1 MRVTIKAKLI
11 AVFAVLIIL
20 LGTSSFMALKKTS
33 DMNEEINMIVDRFAR
48 QLEVALTMQVTAT
61 QSMNQVQ
68 DYLVAETVAEA
79 TQIIRR
85 ADEYLDRTDEVLVTL
100 GDLVVAEEAKALHA
114 TFSANWTAFRR
125 LESELRTLG
134 IVKSGERAML
144 IYAEESTPSYGTLYD
159 ASEVLIASV
168 RERIANSEVR
178 DPRLVSLEASIDG
191 GIDTMRAL
199 REIERDMLMAR
210 DDSELADL
218 AARLEPMQNSLT
230 QDLLQAR
237 GFASSTDARAVEA
250 IIVGWE
256 TWREVLMRG
265 TALSLEN
272 SNLHATQFLD
282 ERLSPAFEKVVEA
295 AFALSTFSQ
304 QRVQH
309 GKEIALGVYETSRTL
324 LITLGLVA
332 AGIGIAAAFW
342 LSISIS
348 RGLNRAV
355 TVARAVEL
363 GDLTVDATPSSRDEI
378 GDLLSA
384 MSRMSGS
391 LREITNVAEKI
402 SQGDLGVVTRRRSDV
417 DGLGIALETML
428 EKLREVISNAN
439 HSAAGVAE
447 GAQAMSATA
456 EQLSQGA
463 TEQAAAA
470 EQASSSMEEMSA
482 NIRQSA
488 DNAAQ
493 TEKIATK
500 SAQEAEESGKA
511 VDEAVRA
518 MKTIAEKI
526 NIIQEIARQTDL
538 LALNAAVEAARA
550 GQHGKGFA
558 VVASE
563 VRKLAE
569 RSQQAAGEISQLSGK
584 TVEVSQRAGEML
596 QSLVPSIKRTADLV
610 QEISAATREQN
621 VGAEQINEAI
631 RQLDSVIQQNASS
644 STEAA
649 SVSEQ
654 LATQS
659 EQLRGVIGFFRLG
672 DERQPVKAPTAEPA
686 REASSAR
693 PTFTTQRPR
702 KISTPQPAAKAKSNG
717 AAHAFQNGVMI
728 DLAGDTGAG
737 REDDFQR
744 Y

>member
-1 MRVTIKAKLI
+1 MRITIKAKLVAAFATILVLLGALSWVAVTRLAESNASLSALVEGPVEEVRFAGELARNAALLADLVNAHILAQSEREKDAIQAEIVEIRAKNSTIIEQLI
-11 AVFAVLIIL
+11 ALDDPHIAPIIEDLKRSRADSTTEVDALLAVSRQMTDVRATDLSLGEARVAAVAIRATIRDIKAMSITPEVEALLSSLDALLVDALVRERTAVLMTDPAFIEIEVKR
-20 LGTSSFMALKKTS
+20 ALE
-33 DMNEEINMIVDRFAR
+33 MHGA
-48 QLEVALTMQVTAT
+48 ALTALGNLDAAMMGAARAERASLRENFTTQQALSREIMELTAVN
-61 QSMNQVQ
+61 SDSIAKGMR
-68 DYLVAETVAEA
+68 ETVV
-79 TQIIRR
+79 TP
-85 ADEYLDRTDEVLVTL
+85 VLQAINDQANL
-100 GDLVVAEEAKALHA
+100 LVVASRDNMDKAVA
-114 TFSANWTAFRR
+114 MAGQTYDTA
-125 LESELRTLG
+125 RTMTLAIAGLAVIVG
-134 IVKSGERAML
+134 ITA
-144 IYAEESTPSYGTLYD
+144 A
-159 ASEVLIASV
+159 AW
-168 RERIANSEVR
+168 
-178 DPRLVSLEASIDG
+178 VSL
-191 GIDTMRAL
+191 
-199 REIERDMLMAR
+199 
-210 DDSELADL
+210 
-218 AARLEPMQNSLT
+218 
-230 QDLLQAR
+230 
-237 GFASSTDARAVEA
+237 
-250 IIVGWE
+250 
-256 TWREVLMRG
+256 
-265 TALSLEN
+265 
-272 SNLHATQFLD
+272 
-282 ERLSPAFEKVVEA
+282 
-295 AFALSTFSQ
+295 
-304 QRVQH
+304 
-309 GKEIALGVYETSRTL
+309 
-324 LITLGLVA
+324 
-332 AGIGIAAAFW
+332 
-342 LSISIS
+342 SIS
-348 RGLNRAV
+348 RGLARAV
-355 TVARAVEL
+355 TVAERVAR
-363 GDLTVDATPSSRDEI
+363 GDLSIDAKPTNRDEI
-378 GDLLSA
+378 GDVLEA
-384 MSRMSGS
+384 MENMNGAMRN
-391 LREITNVAEKI
+391 ITDVAEKI
-402 SQGDLGVVTRRRSDV
+402 SQGDLSVTTKRRSEV

-428 EKLREVISNAN
+428 EKLRDVISNAN

-500 SAQEAEESGKA
+500 SAQEAEDSGKA

-563 VRKLAE
+563 VCKLAE

-596 QSLVPSIKRTADLV
+596 QALVPSIKRTADLV

-659 EQLRGVIGFFRLG
+659 QQLRGVIGFFRLG
-672 DERQPVKAPTAEPA
+672 DERPTVKTPASDPV
-686 REASSAR
+686 REVSAR

-702 KISTPQPAAKAKSNG
+702 SGSISHPGTKAKTNG
-717 AAHAFQNGVMI
+717 AAHPFQNGVMI
-728 DLAGDTGAG
+728 DLGGETAAGC
-737 REDDFQR
+737 DDEFQR

>member
-20 LGTSSFMALKKTS
+20 LGVSSFMALKKTS
-33 DMNEEINMIVDRFAR
+33 DMKDEIDVIVDRFAR
-48 QLEVALTMQVTAT
+48 QLELALTKQTAALRAMT
-61 QSMNQVQ
+61 LIQ
-68 DYLVAETVAEA
+68 DYLEA
-79 TQIIRR
+79 PSRADADEAAR
-85 ADEYLDRTDEVLVTL
+85 AADEYMTTV
-100 GDLVVAEEAKALHA
+100 EELHA
-114 TFSANWTAFRR
+114 TLGGVIVSEEARALYAVFDVKWAAFRSI
-125 LESELRTLG
+125 EAELRLVGVAKSAEGALG
-134 IVKSGERAML
+134 IYNDEG
-144 IYAEESTPSYGTLYD
+144 IPSYNVLYN
-159 ASEVLIASV
+159 AAETLIASV
-168 RERIANSEVR
+168 RERIADSEVR
-178 DPRLVSLEASIDG
+178 DPRLVSLERSLDGAIDS
-191 GIDTMRAL
+191 MRAL
-199 REIERDMLMAR
+199 REIERDMLMSEVE
-210 DDSELADL
+210 SELVDL
-218 AARLEPMQNSLT
+218 MARREPLENALT

-237 GFASSTDARAVEA
+237 GFAGVTDNRAVET
-250 IIVGWE
+250 IIAGWE
-256 TWREVLMRG
+256 TWRDALMRG
-265 TALSLEN
+265 TAMSAEN
-272 SNLHATQFLD
+272 SNARAATILH
-282 ERLSPAFEKVVEA
+282 ERLYPAFEELLA
-295 AFALSTFSQ
+295 ATRTVATYARG
-304 QRVQH
+304 RVAH
-309 GKEIALGVYETSRTL
+309 GKENAVEVYETSKAV

-332 AGIGIAAAFW
+332 ASIGVAAAFW

-355 TVARAVEL
+355 TVARAVEK
-363 GDLTVDATPSSRDEI
+363 GDLSVDATSSSRDEI

-384 MSRMSGS
+384 MHGMSGS
-391 LREITNVAEKI
+391 LREITTVAEKI
-402 SQGDLGVVTRRRSDV
+402 SQGNLGIVTKRRSEV
-417 DGLGIALETML
+417 DGLGIALENML

-470 EQASSSMEEMSA
+470 EEASSSMEEMSA

-659 EQLRGVIGFFRLG
+659 QQLRGVIGFFRLG
-672 DERQPVKAPTAEPA
+672 DDRPA
-686 REASSAR
+686 VRPANADHPREASSSR

-702 KISTPQPAAKAKSNG
+702 GINTAPPAAKAKTNG

-728 DLAGDTGAG
+728 DLAGDTAAG
-737 REDDFQR
+737 GDDDFQR

>member
-1 MRVTIKAKLI
+1 MRITIKAKLATAFI
-11 AVFAVLIIL
+11 TVLIMTVGIVWL
-20 LGTSSFMALKKTS
+20 SVTNLSAA
-33 DMNEEINMIVDRFAR
+33 NERAE
-48 QLEVALTMQVTAT
+48 QLVNEYAERVRLATRLREEVALQGRNLR
-61 QSMNQVQ
+61 S
-68 DYLVAETVAEA
+68 
-79 TQIIRR
+79 
-85 ADEYLDRTDEVLVTL
+85 VLL
-100 GDLVVAEEAKALHA
+100 EELP
-114 TFSANWTAFRR
+114 
-125 LESELRTLG
+125 
-134 IVKSGERAML
+134 
-144 IYAEESTPSYGTLYD
+144 EEIKRQFT
-159 ASEVLIASV
+159 
-168 RERIANSEVR
+168 
-178 DPRLVSLEASIDG
+178 
-191 GIDTMRAL
+191 
-199 REIERDMLMAR
+199 
-210 DDSELADL
+210 
-218 AARLEPMQNSLT
+218 
-230 QDLLQAR
+230 
-237 GFASSTDARAVEA
+237 AVEA
-250 IIVGWE
+250 NRRNI
-256 TWREVLMRG
+256 
-265 TALSLEN
+265 N
-272 SNLHATQFLD
+272 
-282 ERLSPAFEKVVEA
+282 
-295 AFALSTFSQ
+295 
-304 QRVQH
+304 
-309 GKEIALGVYETSRTL
+309 EIYTELYTLASEEGRRTL
-324 LITLGLVA
+324 AEFETGSARYNAIGDSIYALETQNTNVRAALLSMNEARLANTAVSEALKAVLVA
-332 AGIGIAAAFW
+332 AGRNPAVHAEEVELLVTRIELELQHSVRHEKNVLLAIADDVMKQQADSAAARREAARSRIAELEAAVGSFTRNEIARLRDAFANFET
-342 LSISIS
+342 LSAEVIDLGLQDTNGRAAVMLQTEMLPVASANAKLLDEIITSNRDRMATSVAAAQQAYDESKTLLLTAAALALLIGVGAATWISLSVS
-348 RGLNRAV
+348 RGLSRAV
-355 TVARAVEL
+355 SIAEGVAR
-363 GDLTVDATPSSRDEI
+363 GDLSLDAKPTTRDEI
-378 GDLLSA
+378 GDLLGA
-384 MSRMSGS
+384 MEKMNHSM
-391 LREITNVAEKI
+391 REITNVAEKI
-402 SQGDLGVVTRRRSDV
+402 SEGHLAVTTKRRSEV

-428 EKLREVISNAN
+428 EKLRDVISNAN

-500 SAQEAEESGKA
+500 SAQEAEDSGKA

-631 RQLDSVIQQNASS
+631 RQLDSVIQQNASA

-672 DERQPVKAPTAEPA
+672 DDRASP
-686 REASSAR
+686 SSAAPDHARPASMAAPR

-702 KISTPQPAAKAKSNG
+702 GKGQPAPKVKTNG
-717 AAHAFQNGVMI
+717 SAHAFQNGVML
-728 DLAGDTGAG
+728 DLSGDAGGGD
-737 REDDFQR
+737 EDFQR

>member
-1 MRVTIKAKLI
+1 MRVTIKTKLI
-11 AVFAVLIIL
+11 AVFAVLITL
-20 LGTSSFMALKKTS
+20 LGASSFTALKKTS
-33 DMNEEINMIVDRFAR
+33 DMKGEIDTIVDTFAR
-48 QLEVALTMQVTAT
+48 QLEVALTMQGTAT
-61 QSMNQVQ
+61 RSMNLIQ
-68 DYLVAETVAEA
+68 DYLAAETVAEA
-79 TQIIRR
+79 AEEARLTDQ
-85 ADEYLDRTDEVLVTL
+85 YLTETDVLTETL
-100 GDLVVAEEAKALHA
+100 GSIVYSDEAKALQA
-114 TFSANWTAFRR
+114 AFSADWADFRR
-125 LESELRTLG
+125 VEAELRVMG
-134 IVKSGERAML
+134 VVKSGERAIL
-144 IYAEESTPSYGTLYD
+144 LYAEESTPSYETLYN
-159 ASEVLIASV
+159 ASETLIASV
-168 RERIANSEVR
+168 RDRIAVAEVR
-178 DPRLVSLEASIDG
+178 DPRMVSLEASIDG
-191 GIDTMRAL
+191 AIDTMRAL
-199 REIERDMLMAR
+199 REIERDMLMAWV
-210 DDSELADL
+210 DSELADL
-218 AARLEPMQNSLT
+218 AGRLEPLQISLT
-230 QDLLQAR
+230 QDLVQAR
-237 GFASSTDARAVEA
+237 SFAGATDSRAVET
-250 IIVGWE
+250 IIAGWDV
-256 TWREVLMRG
+256 WRDALMRG

-272 SNLHATQFLD
+272 SNVHATEMLR
-282 ERLSPAFEKVVEA
+282 ERLIPTFEKVIGSA
-295 AFALSTFSQ
+295 YAMANFSK
-304 QRVQH
+304 QRVAD
-309 GKEIALGVYETSRTL
+309 GKQTALEVYETSRAV

-342 LSISIS
+342 LSITIS
-348 RGLNRAV
+348 RGLSRAV
-355 TVARAVEL
+355 TVARAVEQ
-363 GDLTVDATPSSRDEI
+363 GDLTVDATSTSRDEI

-384 MSRMSGS
+384 MNRMSGS
-391 LREITNVAEKI
+391 LREITTVAEKI
-402 SQGDLGVVTRRRSDV
+402 SQGDLGVTTKRRSDV
-417 DGLGIALETML
+417 DGLGIALESML
-428 EKLREVISNAN
+428 EKLRDVISNAN

-470 EQASSSMEEMSA
+470 EQASSSMEQMSA

-500 SAQEAEESGKA
+500 SAQEAEDSGKA

-631 RQLDSVIQQNASS
+631 RQLDSVIQQNASA

-649 SVSEQ
+649 SVSEK

-672 DERQPVKAPTAEPA
+672 EERVQRSSPTEEHSRLMPHAQ
-686 REASSAR
+686 R

-702 KISTPQPAAKAKSNG
+702 TSGQLIVKPKSNG
-717 AAHAFQNGVMI
+717 ATQAFQNGVLL
-728 DLAGDTGAG
+728 DLGSDAASGSD
-737 REDDFQR
+737 EDFQR

>member
-1 MRVTIKAKLI
+1 MRVTIKTKLI
-11 AVFAVLIIL
+11 TVFAVLITL
-20 LGTSSFMALKKTS
+20 LGVSSFMALKKTS
-33 DMNEEINMIVDRFAR
+33 DMKAEIDLIVDRFAR
-48 QLEVALTMQVTAT
+48 QLEIAQTKQATALR
-61 QSMNQVQ
+61 SMNLIQ
-68 DYLVAETVAEA
+68 DYLAADSHSDANEAALQAE
-79 TQIIRR
+79 
-85 ADEYLDRTDEVLVTL
+85 EYLTTVEDLHTALGEVI
-100 GDLVVAEEAKALHA
+100 VAEEAKAMYA
-114 TFSANWTAFRR
+114 VFGAKWDAFRAI
-125 LESELRTLG
+125 EAELRVMGVAKTA
-134 IVKSGERAML
+134 ERAFE
-144 IYAEESTPSYGTLYD
+144 IYHDESIPSYEALYN
-159 ASEVLIASV
+159 AAEALIGSA
-168 RERIANSEVR
+168 RQRIADAEVR
-178 DPRLVSLEASIDG
+178 DPRLVSLEQSVDGAIDK
-191 GIDTMRAL
+191 MRLL
-199 REIERDMLMAR
+199 REIERDMLMTAV
-210 DDSELADL
+210 DSELADL
-218 AARLEPMQNSLT
+218 MARLEPLESALT
-230 QDLLQAR
+230 QDLVQAR
-237 GFASSTDARAVEA
+237 GFAGVTDTRAVEA
-250 IIVGWE
+250 IMAGWE
-256 TWREVLMRG
+256 TWRDALMRG
-265 TALSLEN
+265 TATSAEN
-272 SNLHATQFLD
+272 SNEHAARILQ
-282 ERLSPAFEKVVEA
+282 ERLDPAFEEVLA
-295 AFALSTFSQ
+295 ASRAVTTFAAD
-304 QRVQH
+304 RVAQ
-309 GKEIALGVYETSRTL
+309 GKENALGVYETSKAV

-355 TVARAVEL
+355 TVARAVEM
-363 GDLTVDATPSSRDEI
+363 GDLTVDATATTRDEI

-384 MSRMSGS
+384 MNRMSGS
-391 LREITNVAEKI
+391 LREMTTVAEKI
-402 SQGDLGVVTRRRSDV
+402 SQGDLGVTTKRRSDV

-428 EKLREVISNAN
+428 EKLRDVISNAN

-470 EQASSSMEEMSA
+470 EQASSSMEQMSA

-500 SAQEAEESGKA
+500 SAQEAEDSGKA

-631 RQLDSVIQQNASS
+631 RQLDSVIQQNASA

-649 SVSEQ
+649 SVSEK

-672 DERQPVKAPTAEPA
+672 DERVQRSSPA
-686 REASSAR
+686 GEHPRSTVQAQR

-702 KISTPQPAAKAKSNG
+702 NNGQITVKSKANGSPQP
-717 AAHAFQNGVMI
+717 FQNGVML
-728 DLAGDTGAG
+728 DLGSDAASGGD
-737 REDDFQR
+737 EDFQR